1 MKKKKLALGQDLTKK
16 VKSGIYAMS
25 GNSET
30 SCSEPDLCLDDD
42 TSDCFRSGKIGV
54 ANNDKI
60 LTQIYRIGPFLLI
73 NMITMT

>member
-1 MKKKKLALGQDLTKK
+1 
-16 VKSGIYAMS
+16 MS

-42 TSDCFRSGKIGV
+42 TSDCFRSGSIGV

-60 LTQIYRIGPFLLI
+60 LTQIYRIGPFFADKYDDDD
-73 NMITMT
+73 MMCGQPA